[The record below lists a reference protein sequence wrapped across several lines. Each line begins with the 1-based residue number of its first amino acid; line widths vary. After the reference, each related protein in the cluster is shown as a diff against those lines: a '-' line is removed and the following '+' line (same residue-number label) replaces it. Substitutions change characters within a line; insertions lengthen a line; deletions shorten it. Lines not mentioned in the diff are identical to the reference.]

1 MFSYD
6 GIAVLKS
13 ENDHIPHRSMI
24 HRNTREENCFADM
37 GGIAMQKLKTPH
49 SQALV
54 TIGSVL
60 LSALLQTYVIQTMM
74 QPTGLLSGGF
84 TGLAILLDRIAGVI
98 GFPFS
103 VSAGI
108 LMLNIPLALLCYRR
122 LSKRFT
128 LYSSIQFLSSSI
140 FLQLFH
146 FQPLVH
152 DLFLQVIFG
161 GFLYG
166 FSAVIALRGNAS
178 TGGTDFI
185 ALYVSN
191 RLGKSIWGY
200 VFFGNTLL
208 LCVSG
213 LLFGWLYAGYSIL
226 FQYITTRTIEMF
238 YHRYE
243 RLTIEIM
250 TRNRR
255 AVSDAYIHRYKHG
268 ITIIPAYGGYHHN
281 RIYLLQT
288 VVSSYEV
295 YDIVQLVRKTDP
307 EALINVMKTEQF
319 YGTFYQQPLE

>member
-1 MFSYD
+1 MRKQNTELSRTVFTL
-6 GIAVLKS
+6 GCVL
-13 ENDHIPHRSMI
+13 
-24 HRNTREENCFADM
+24 
-37 GGIAMQKLKTPH
+37 
-49 SQALV
+49 V
-54 TIGSVL
+54 
-60 LSALLQTYVIQTMM
+60 SALLQTYVIQSMM

-84 TGLAILLDRIAGVI
+84 TGLAILMDRIAGVI

-108 LMLNIPLALLCYRR
+108 LMLNIPLALLCYQR

-128 LYSSIQFLSSSI
+128 LFSSIQFISSSI

-146 FQPLVH
+146 FQPLFN
-152 DLFLQVIFG
+152 DLLLQVIFG

-191 RLGKSIWGY
+191 RLNTSIWSY
-200 VFFGNTLL
+200 VFIGNTLL

-243 RLTIEIM
+243 RLTVEIM
-250 TRNRR
+250 TRSKEEVR
-255 AVSDAYIHRYKHG
+255 DAYIRQYEHG
-268 ITIIPAYGGYHHN
+268 ITIIPAYGGYSHN
-281 RIYLLQT
+281 RIYLLRS
-288 VVSSYEV
+288 VVSAYEV

-307 EALINVMKTEQF
+307 DALVNVVKTEQF
-319 YGTFYQQPLE
+319 YGAFYQQPLE